1 MELCDRWL
9 GTYMWCA
16 NCNRTSYSDI
26 CEICGGKTQQD
37 IPIDLYW
44 CESCRVPIIIEASD
58 IGPHYCPVCGKPI
71 RYLAKDLRPVF
82 PEERLLLEIIEDKPF
97 AYKDASVWASGSR
110 YYIDGKTS
118 NLSIDA
124 LRKLYAHKI
133 SGELEKYHSQ
143 NSYEQFN
150 KIIDTFKLCNKERL
164 SAIKQEAEN
173 FVREQVSLFP
183 NHKLV
188 VSFSGGK
195 DSTVVTD
202 IVIRALS
209 NPSIVQIFG
218 DTTLEF
224 PMTYE
229 YVARHR
235 KQNPLAIIKTAK
247 NKEQE
252 FYSVCDEIG
261 PPARMMRWCCT
272 MFKTGPITRVLN
284 SLFKDSNIL
293 TFYGIR
299 KHESVS
305 RSKYDRVANGAN
317 VKIQKQTVA
326 APIFYWTDIEVWLYI
341 LSEEIDFNDA
351 YRLGYD
357 RVGCWCCPNNTL
369 RSQLLAQVYMPD
381 RSQKWRN
388 YLIEF
393 AKRIGKPDPEVYVD
407 SGNWKARQGG
417 NGLAAAED
425 VKIKYTNC
433 TAEDHA
439 KIYRLNKPVDDEFY
453 NLFVPFGKVSKE
465 LGRKLLHEVM
475 VLDIRTNVP
484 IMSIQPFNQDGY
496 DYAVK
501 IRTMNVADHDSLQRM
516 ASYQVR
522 KYNACRKC
530 LKCESVCPFGAITI
544 TQGSYKINENIC
556 RHCKKCVS
564 SKYLD
569 GGCLMD
575 RFLKS
580 KED

>member
-1 MELCDRWL
+1 MF
-9 GTYMWCA
+9 MWCA
-16 NCNRTSYSDI
+16 NCNRTSYSNI
-26 CEICGGKTQQD
+26 CEVCGGKTQQD
-37 IPIDLYW
+37 TPIELFW
-44 CESCRVPIIIEASD
+44 CDSCHVPVIVEVSD
-58 IGPHYCPVCGKPI
+58 TGTHHCPICEKQI

-82 PEERLLLEIIEDKPF
+82 PEERLLLEIIQNKPF
-97 AYKDASVWASGSR
+97 AYKNASVWASGSR
-110 YYIDGKTS
+110 YYIDGRTS
-118 NLSIDA
+118 NLSIELLKKLDA
-124 LRKLYAHKI
+124 TKI
-133 SGELEKYHSQ
+133 SIELDNYCAQ
-143 NSYEQFN
+143 NSYDYFN
-150 KIIDTFKLCNKERL
+150 QNIALFVACNKERL
-164 SAIKQEAEN
+164 DAIKQEAEN

-183 NHKLV
+183 NHKPV
-188 VSFSGGK
+188 ISFSGGK
-195 DSTVVTD
+195 DSTVVAD

-247 NKEQE
+247 NKEQD
-252 FYSVCDEIG
+252 FYRVCDEIG

-284 SLFKDSNIL
+284 SVFKDSNIL

-326 APIFYWTDIEVWLYI
+326 APIFYWSDIEVWLYI
-341 LSEEIDFNDA
+341 LGEEIDFNDA

-369 RSQLLAQVYMPD
+369 RSQLLAQIYMPEQ
-381 RSQKWRN
+381 SKKWRD
-388 YLIEF
+388 YLIGF

-407 SGNWKARQGG
+407 DGKWKARQGG

-425 VKIKYTNC
+425 VKIRYTNC

-439 KIYRLNKPVDDEFY
+439 KIYKINKPVTDEFF

-475 VLDIRTNVP
+475 VLDVRTNVP
-484 IMSIQPFNQDGY
+484 ILSIQPFTQDGF

-501 IRTMNVADHDSLQRM
+501 IRTMNVADHEALQRM

-544 TQGSYKINENIC
+544 TQGSYKINEMIC

-564 SKYLD
+564 AKYLD

>member
-1 MELCDRWL
+1 
-9 GTYMWCA
+9 MWCA

-37 IPIDLYW
+37 TPIELFW
-44 CESCRVPIIIEASD
+44 CDSCRVPIIVEASD
-58 IGPHYCPVCGKPI
+58 LGTHFCPNCGKQI
-71 RYLAKDLRPVF
+71 QYLAKDLRPVF
-82 PEERLLLEIIEDKPF
+82 PEERLLLEIIQGKPF
-97 AYKDASVWASGSR
+97 AHEQSSVWASGSR
-110 YYIDGKTS
+110 YYIDGKVS
-118 NLSIDA
+118 NLSID
-124 LRKLYAHKI
+124 LLKKLDANKI
-133 SGELEKYHSQ
+133 SAELEKYHQ
-143 NSYEQFN
+143 KNTYDFFN
-150 KIIDTFKLCNKERL
+150 HIIGLFVHCNKERL
-164 SAIKQEAEN
+164 NSIKQEAEN

-183 NHKLV
+183 NHKPV
-188 VSFSGGK
+188 ISFSGGK

-224 PMTYE
+224 PITYE

-252 FYSVCDEIG
+252 FYDVCEEIG

-341 LSEEIDFNDA
+341 LGEGIDFNDA

-369 RSQLLAQVYMPD
+369 RSQLLAQVYMPEQ
-381 RSQKWRN
+381 SKKWRD
-388 YLIEF
+388 YLINF

-407 SGNWKARQGG
+407 DGNWKARQGG

-425 VKIKYTNC
+425 VKIRYTNC
-433 TAEDHA
+433 TAEEHA
-439 KIYRLNKPVDDEFY
+439 KIYKLNKPVNDEFL

-475 VLDIRTNVP
+475 VLDIHTNVP
-484 IMSIQPFNQDGY
+484 ILSIQPFNQDGY

-564 SKYLD
+564 AKYLD

>member
-1 MELCDRWL
+1 MF
-9 GTYMWCA
+9 MWCA
-16 NCNRTSYSDI
+16 NCNRTSYSNI
-26 CEICGGKTQQD
+26 CEVCGGKTQQD
-37 IPIDLYW
+37 TPIELFW
-44 CESCRVPIIIEASD
+44 CDSCHVPVIVEVSD
-58 IGPHYCPVCGKPI
+58 TGTHHCPICGKQI

-82 PEERLLLEIIEDKPF
+82 PEERLLLEIIKNKPF
-97 AYKDASVWASGSR
+97 AYKNASVWASGSR
-110 YYIDGKTS
+110 YYIDGRTS
-118 NLSIDA
+118 NLSIELLKKLDA
-124 LRKLYAHKI
+124 TKI
-133 SGELEKYHSQ
+133 SIELDKYCSQ
-143 NSYEQFN
+143 NSYDYFN
-150 KIIDTFKLCNKERL
+150 QNIALFVACNKERL
-164 SAIKQEAEN
+164 DAIKQEAEN

-183 NHKLV
+183 NHKPV
-188 VSFSGGK
+188 ISFSGGK
-195 DSTVVTD
+195 DSTVVAD

-247 NKEQE
+247 NKEQD
-252 FYSVCDEIG
+252 FYRVCDEIG

-284 SLFKDSNIL
+284 SVFKDSNIL

-326 APIFYWTDIEVWLYI
+326 APIFYWSDIEVWLYI
-341 LSEEIDFNDA
+341 LGEEIDFNDA

-369 RSQLLAQVYMPD
+369 RSQLLAQIYMPEQ
-381 RSQKWRN
+381 SKKWRD
-388 YLIEF
+388 YLIGF

-407 SGNWKARQGG
+407 DGKWKARQGG

-425 VKIKYTNC
+425 VKIRYTNC

-439 KIYRLNKPVDDEFY
+439 KIYKINKPVTDEFF

-475 VLDIRTNVP
+475 VLDVRTNVP
-484 IMSIQPFNQDGY
+484 ILSIQPFTQDGF

-501 IRTMNVADHDSLQRM
+501 IRTMNVADHEALQRM

-544 TQGSYKINENIC
+544 TQGSYKINEMIC

-564 SKYLD
+564 AKYLD